1 MGWGWRRAGPPPHF
15 PAAAAATCRAAR
27 CCLPAPPRP
36 GPPPAGQLLQT
47 GRRRLS
53 ARVPATPPA
62 RRRHAPWGPARGG
75 GTLSGAPSPGW
86 LLEWI
91 PEAGDSEVSLP
102 ALLPLGWAALGS
114 RWPQEGGAP
123 LTWEGNDLG
132 RDRSIGERR
141 GTSSISRTPLS
152 SCLFPPASPQKA
164 CSHHPRAP
172 AFFCSANLGLL
183 WALLGPGAKEW
194 VSWVGGQLYSERDSA
209 EFESLSPI
217 RPQTPPLPHCFQSKL
232 TNYLQLK
239 RHALCSLPGF
249 NPRPWESSSPWLG
262 LEGGLAIKVEAVNQ

>member
-1 MGWGWRRAGPPPHF
+1 MAARRPAPTFPCRCGRDMPRRTLLPPGPAATWPATSGSAASDGAQEAVGQSPRHAAGPP
-15 PAAAAATCRAAR
+15 AT
-27 CCLPAPPRP
+27 RP
-36 GPPPAGQLLQT
+36 LGPGAG
-47 GRRRLS
+47 
-53 ARVPATPPA
+53 
-62 RRRHAPWGPARGG
+62 GG